1 MFKSLRLSQM
11 TKAVFEHQ
19 PKIYRPEDIKFRGED
34 PYLDIVLGQM
44 AIELALKN
52 VGSVEKPIWI
62 AWFDPKEAEIKQ
74 AGKQALIDILDE
86 MGHLGLAL
94 TPFSSKSLPMIYE
107 ACAEVNLPILTLAG
121 SRDQIEV
128 AAQVGDQ
135 GQVYSYFPITSPDQ
149 PKYLGF
155 DDKTIRAIL
164 KTIENGKQISIIDDV
179 YSSGATIKAVLEGIK
194 TILGSRYDDT
204 LIEVVTV
211 AREGVIENGDDLPP
225 LNLGQPLTFEVFIP
239 EVVGDLR
246 TAVDK

>member
-1 MFKSLRLSQM
+1 M

-52 VGSVEKPIWI
+52 VGSAEKPIWI
-62 AWFDPKEAEIKQ
+62 AWFDPREEEIKQ

-94 TPFSSKSLPMIYE
+94 TPFSSKSLPMIHE
-107 ACAEVNLPILTLAG
+107 ACAEVNLPILTLPG
-121 SRDQIEV
+121 SKDQSEV
-128 AAQVGDQ
+128 AAQVGID
-135 GQVYSYFPITSPDQ
+135 GQIHSYFPITSPDK

-155 DDKTIRAIL
+155 DRKASLAIL
-164 KTIENGKQISIIDDV
+164 KTIESGKQIAIIDDV
-179 YSSGATIKAVLEGIK
+179 YSTGATIKAALEGIRA
-194 TILGSRYDDT
+194 ILGDLYDDT
-204 LIEVVTV
+204 LVEVVTV

-239 EVVGDLR
+239 EVIGDLK
-246 TAVDK
+246 TAINKKN